1 MRTTIAVLVLLSA
14 CATSR
19 APDSTMDSTP
29 LRDIIVTDTP
39 ATRPA
44 VERVVETT
52 TTTTTL
58 PFVVSP
64 LDLPPLVMLTT
75 AQVHRIIDD
84 NDPPD
89 WEPWPIENVRQ
100 GNIDLLSDVCN
111 GIGTYH
117 LDVVKL
123 NLAAWLVAQLITMES
138 TDPGFETDGIVDDLA
153 TLGCPTPPDADR

>member
-14 CATSR
+14 CATNR

-39 ATRPA
+39 AATRPA

-52 TTTTTL
+52 TTL
-58 PFVVSP
+58 PFVLSP

-111 GIGTYH
+111 GIGTYP

-123 NLAAWLVAQLITMES
+123 NLANWLADRLTETES
-138 TDPGFETDGIVDDLA
+138 TNPGFNTDGMVDDLA
-153 TLGCPTPPDADR
+153 TLGCPNPA